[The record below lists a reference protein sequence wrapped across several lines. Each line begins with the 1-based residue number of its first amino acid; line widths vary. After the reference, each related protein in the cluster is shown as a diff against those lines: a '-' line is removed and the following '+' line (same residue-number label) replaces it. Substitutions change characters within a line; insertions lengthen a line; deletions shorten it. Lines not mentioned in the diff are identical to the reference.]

1 MRWKGVASVEGVMW
15 VRTLGDVLRALV
27 GMRWALPMN
36 GRVRR
41 WLKRSVIEH
50 GVVKE
55 KDYRWSP

>member
-1 MRWKGVASVEGVMW
+1 MD
-15 VRTLGDVLRALV
+15 DVFRALV
-27 GMRWALPMN
+27 GIRWAFPRN

-55 KDYRWSP
+55 KE

>member
-1 MRWKGVASVEGVMW
+1 MRWKGVASVEGAMW
-15 VRTLGDVLRALV
+15 VRTLDDVLRALV
-27 GMRWALPMN
+27 GMRWALPRN

-55 KDYRWSP
+55 KE